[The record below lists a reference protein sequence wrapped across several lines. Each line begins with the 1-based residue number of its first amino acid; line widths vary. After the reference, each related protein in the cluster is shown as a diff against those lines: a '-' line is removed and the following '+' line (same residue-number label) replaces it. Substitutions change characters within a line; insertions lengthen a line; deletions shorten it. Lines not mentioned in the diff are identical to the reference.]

1 MVAEALG
8 RRVVRE
14 TQQGSP
20 ADDRVSSSDQPELGA
35 VYEAHFRYVWRC
47 LRSLGVHDAH
57 LEDALQDTFMVVQR
71 RLAEFDGSAQLRTW
85 LYAIALRIARK
96 YRERVRREP
105 TSLETARESQPELT
119 LHATGEG
126 AALHSERLALARAA
140 LETLSD
146 EQREVFVL
154 ARVEQMSA
162 PEISSVVGI
171 PLNTV
176 YSRLRAA
183 RLAFEAEVARRKEFT
198 RSTP

>member
-8 RRVVRE
+8 RRVVP
-14 TQQGSP
+14 QGSP
-20 ADDRVSSSDQPELGA
+20 AERDGSVAQVDLAS
-35 VYEAHFRYVWRC
+35 VYEQHFRYVWRC

-57 LEDALQDTFMVVQR
+57 LEDALQDVFMVVQR

-96 YRERVRREP
+96 YRERLRREP
-105 TSLETARESQPELT
+105 ASLDQARESQPELT
-119 LHATGEG
+119 LSATGEG
-126 AALHSERLALARAA
+126 AALQNERLALARTA
-140 LETLSD
+140 LEALSD

-162 PEISSVVGI
+162 PEIASVVSI

-183 RLAFEAEVARRKEFT
+183 RLAFEAEVARLKSF

>member
-1 MVAEALG
+1 
-8 RRVVRE
+8 
-14 TQQGSP
+14 
-20 ADDRVSSSDQPELGA
+20 
-35 VYEAHFRYVWRC
+35 
-47 LRSLGVHDAH
+47 
-57 LEDALQDTFMVVQR
+57 MVVQR
-71 RLAEFDGSAQLRTW
+71 RLGEFDGSAQLRTW

-96 YRERVRREP
+96 YRERLRREP
-105 TSLETARESQPELT
+105 ASLDTACESQPELT
-119 LHATGEG
+119 LYATGEG
-126 AALHSERLALARAA
+126 AALQSERLALARAA

-162 PEISSVVGI
+162 PEISSVVGT

-183 RLAFEAEVARRKEFT
+183 RLAFEAEVARLQIFT

>member
-8 RRVVRE
+8 RRVVP
-14 TQQGSP
+14 QGSP
-20 ADDRVSSSDQPELGA
+20 ADERGGSGSEADLASI
-35 VYEAHFRYVWRC
+35 YEAHFRYVWRC

-57 LEDALQDTFMVVQR
+57 LEDALQDVFLVVQR
-71 RLAEFDGSAQLRTW
+71 RLVEFDGSAQLRTW

-96 YRERVRREP
+96 YRERARREP
-105 TSLETARESQPELT
+105 APLDTAPETEPHLT
-119 LHATGEG
+119 LNATGEG
-126 AALHSERLALARAA
+126 AALQNERLALARAA

-162 PEISSVVGI
+162 PEIVSVVGI

-183 RLAFEAEVARRKEFT
+183 RLAFEAEVARRKAS